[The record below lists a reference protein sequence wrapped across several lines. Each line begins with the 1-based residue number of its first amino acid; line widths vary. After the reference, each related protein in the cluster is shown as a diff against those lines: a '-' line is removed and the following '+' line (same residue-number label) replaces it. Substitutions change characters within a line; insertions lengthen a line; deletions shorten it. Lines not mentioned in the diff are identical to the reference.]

1 VSLLANSI
9 EFVWLDA
16 LCWEQSTV
24 VGGFVIDYVKL
35 AEHAKAKQEADIL
48 EVERHKELRN
58 NRCAFFEQVKAHLI
72 EEMNKANIEL
82 RKRKA
87 AVFDQY
93 QLPGFADE
101 VFITYGTDSLC
112 RVGLGI
118 LGGGCRITAIISGPP
133 NGYEISRK
141 EYICNEQ
148 PVDCKEVLPTIEDRS
163 PAIPSCP
170 DAIAADVIE
179 GILIGKF
186 A

>member
-1 VSLLANSI
+1 L
-9 EFVWLDA
+9 
-16 LCWEQSTV
+16 
-24 VGGFVIDYVKL
+24 IDYAKL
-35 AEHAKAKQEADIL
+35 ADRARAKQDADNL
-48 EVERHKELRN
+48 ATQRHKELRAD
-58 NRCAFFEQVKAHLI
+58 RCSFFERVKVHLL
-72 EEMNKANIEL
+72 EEMNKANVEL

-87 AVFDQY
+87 AIFDQY

-141 EYICNEQ
+141 EYVCNEQ
-148 PVDCKEVLPTIEDRS
+148 PVECKEVPPAGEDPS